1 MKERDEC
8 KTSIVANFH
17 RGMQIQTIYLHSHAY
32 VCQDNQNIEAAIL
45 NLPNHRDVHQ
55 IEREPAL
62 EIYEK
67 MRFASNELLTAQSN
81 CNQSSNEN
89 LIMSPFSKK

>member
-1 MKERDEC
+1 MISLSWYLWRGSESDNEPKAGGGWMLNMKERDEC

-45 NLPNHRDVHQ
+45 NLPNHWNVHQ
-55 IEREPAL
+55 IEKEPA
-62 EIYEK
+62 
-67 MRFASNELLTAQSN
+67 
-81 CNQSSNEN
+81 
-89 LIMSPFSKK
+89 